1 MTRITEPKHII
12 SLGAGVQSSTM
23 ALMAAHGEITP
34 MPDCAIFADTQ
45 DESKSVYGW
54 LNILESFIKS
64 APHPFPIHRVTKGKL
79 SKSSLTPRISAKGV
93 KYSKTS
99 IPFYTLN
106 HSTQFVCRNVD
117 CREYGVKYSAPLSI
131 SGAADRICVECSA
144 SRELVRDTSHGMIPN
159 RGCTYD
165 FKIMPIRKKQ
175 REIGEIK
182 RGQKTVGV
190 ITWIGISLDE
200 ASRMKDSRDVW
211 CENRWPLIEMRMT
224 RNDCLQWMQSHGYPE
239 PPRSSCVY
247 CPFHSNTEWRRL
259 KDQEPR
265 EFKKAV
271 NFEKAIQK
279 MKGSDGNFDS
289 VPFLHASRLPLDQ
302 VDFSTIAE
310 RNGQINLFENECE
323 GVCGV

>member
-1 MTRITEPKHII
+1 
-12 SLGAGVQSSTM
+12 M

-45 DESKSVYGW
+45 DEPQSVYKW
-54 LNILESFIKS
+54 LDTLEGFINA
-64 APHPFPIHRVTKGKL
+64 APHPFPIHRVTKGSL
-79 SKSSLTPRISAKGV
+79 SSSALVPRTSAKGV

-106 HSTQFVCRNVD
+106 SDKSF
-117 CREYGVKYSAPLSI
+117 
-131 SGAADRICVECSA
+131 
-144 SRELVRDTSHGMIPN
+144 GMIPN

-175 REIGEIK
+175 REIGGIK

-200 ASRMKDSRDVW
+200 ATRMKDSRDVW
-211 CENRWPLIEMRMT
+211 CQNRWPLIEKRMT
-224 RNDCLQWMQSHGYPE
+224 RQNCHEWMEAHGYPE

-247 CPFHSNTEWRRL
+247 CPFHNNSEWRRL
-259 KDQEPR
+259 KYTEPE
-265 EFKKAV
+265 EFAKAV
-271 NFEKAIQK
+271 QFEKDVQW

-289 VPFLHASRLPLDQ
+289 VPFLHASRIPLDE
-302 VDFSTIAE
+302 VDFSTLAE
-310 RNGQINLFENECE
+310 RNKQMNLQFGNLFENECE

>member
-1 MTRITEPKHII
+1 MKHII

-23 ALMAAHGEITP
+23 ALMAAHGEIGP

-54 LNILESFIKS
+54 LNILESFINS

-106 HSTQFVCRNVD
+106 HD
-117 CREYGVKYSAPLSI
+117 K
-131 SGAADRICVECSA
+131 SG
-144 SRELVRDTSHGMIPN
+144 GMIPN
-159 RGCTYD
+159 RGCTYV

-175 REIGEIK
+175 REVGQIK

-190 ITWIGISLDE
+190 IAWIGISLDE

-211 CENRWPLIEMRMT
+211 CEHRWPLIEMRMT
-224 RNDCLQWMQSHGYPE
+224 RADCLRWMESHGYPE

-289 VPFLHASRLPLDQ
+289 VPFLHRSRVPLDQ
-302 VDFSTIAE
+302 VDFSTLSE

>member
-1 MTRITEPKHII
+1 MMKHII

-23 ALMAAHGEITP
+23 ALMAAHGEIDP
-34 MPDCAIFADTQ
+34 VPDCAIFADTQ
-45 DESKSVYGW
+45 DESANVYKW
-54 LNILESFIKS
+54 LDQLEGFIQA

-79 SKSSLTPRISAKGV
+79 SAASLEPRLSKKGV

-106 HSTQFVCRNVD
+106 SDKSF
-117 CREYGVKYSAPLSI
+117 
-131 SGAADRICVECSA
+131 
-144 SRELVRDTSHGMIPN
+144 GMIPN

-182 RGQKTVGV
+182 RGQRTVGV

-200 ASRMKDSRDVW
+200 ATRMKDSRDVW
-211 CENRWPLIEMRMT
+211 CENRWPLIELRMT
-224 RNDCLQWMQSHGYPE
+224 RQNCHEWMESHGYPQ
-239 PPRSSCVY
+239 PPRSACVY
-247 CPFHSNTEWRRL
+247 CPFHNNNEWRRL
-259 KDQEPR
+259 KDQEPE
-265 EFKKAV
+265 EFAKAV
-271 NFEKAIQK
+271 QFEKDVQK

-289 VPFLHASRLPLDQ
+289 VPFLHASRLPLEQ
-302 VDFSTIAE
+302 VDFSTLSE

-323 GVCGV
+323 GMCGI

>member
-1 MTRITEPKHII
+1 MTTKHII

-23 ALMAAHGEITP
+23 ALMAAHGEISP

-45 DESKSVYGW
+45 DESKAVYEW
-54 LNILESFIKS
+54 LNMLEGFIND
-64 APHPFPIHRVTKGKL
+64 APHPFPIHRVTRGKL
-79 SKSSLTPRISAKGV
+79 SKSSLTPRVSAKGV

-99 IPFYTLN
+99 IPFFTLN
-106 HSTQFVCRNVD
+106 SD
-117 CREYGVKYSAPLSI
+117 K
-131 SGAADRICVECSA
+131 SG
-144 SRELVRDTSHGMIPN
+144 GMIPN

-175 REIGEIK
+175 RELGEIK

-211 CENRWPLIEMRMT
+211 CENRWPLIEARMT
-224 RNDCLQWMQSHGYPE
+224 RADCLRWMESHGYPE

-259 KDQEPR
+259 KTDEPR
-265 EFKKAV
+265 EFTKAV
-271 NFEKAIQK
+271 KFERAIQK
-279 MKGSDGNFDS
+279 MKGTDGNFDS
-289 VPFLHASRLPLDQ
+289 VPFLHRSRVPLDQ
-302 VDFSTIAE
+302 VDFSTLAE